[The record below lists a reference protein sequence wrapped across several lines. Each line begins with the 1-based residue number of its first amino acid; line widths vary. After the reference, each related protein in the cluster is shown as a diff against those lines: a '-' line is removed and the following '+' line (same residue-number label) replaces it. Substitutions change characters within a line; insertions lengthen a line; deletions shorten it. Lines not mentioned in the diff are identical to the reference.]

1 MPPTQPP
8 SPARRRSTT
17 QGRQT
22 RQAILKT
29 AVNVASVEGLEG
41 LSIGRLASE
50 LGMSK
55 SGLFAH
61 FGSKEELQLAAIATA
76 QAIFINEVIRPTRK
90 ALPGMTRL
98 YALMEAWLAYGERKV
113 FAGGCFFAAAAMEF
127 DSRPGVVRDRLA
139 DITNQWLQRLEKW
152 IGEAKERGEIR
163 ADVDAAQLAFELHTL
178 MWGANTMLQL
188 YDNAQVKNQM
198 KTAIAHRLQ
207 SIVN

>member
-1 MPPTQPP
+1 MTPTQPTSP
-8 SPARRRSTT
+8 SRRRLTA
-17 QGRQT
+17 QGQQT

-41 LSIGRLASE
+41 LSIGRLANE

-90 ALPGMTRL
+90 APPGMARL
-98 YALMEAWLAYGERKV
+98 HTLMEAWLAYGERKV
-113 FAGGCFFAAAAMEF
+113 FAGGCFFAVATMEF
-127 DSRPGVVRDRLA
+127 DSRPGVVRDRLVS
-139 DITNQWLQRLEKW
+139 ITTQWLQRLEKW
-152 IGEAKERGEIR
+152 IIEAKDRGEIR
-163 ADVDAAQLAFELHTL
+163 ADVDATQLAFELHTL

-188 YDNAQVKNQM
+188 YDNSQVKNQM
-198 KTAIAHRLQ
+198 KIAIAHRLQ